1 MQKTKH
7 KKNNN
12 NLKCCCETKN
22 FDSLGDIMLQN
33 LACLLSS
40 CMLWASP
47 LNLQLSLCKDVGLQW
62 LLGCIFQALADVRH
76 SNVSKWI

>member
-7 KKNNN
+7 KKDNK

-33 LACLLSS
+33 LCMSPVLLHALGFPPQPPAVTLQRCWSS
-40 CMLWASP
+40 VAPGLHLSGSCRCQT
-47 LNLQLSLCKDVGLQW
+47 LQR
-62 LLGCIFQALADVRH
+62 F
-76 SNVSKWI
+76 